1 MKNIMETTMQMTLGE
16 IVAKD
21 YRTAKVFEAFGI
33 DYCCK
38 GHWTLEEVCESKKID
53 VVTVREGLDKVM
65 DTQDEDITDLNF
77 WPLNF
82 LADYIEKKHH
92 RFVEDRIPLLLL
104 YLNKL
109 CKVHG
114 DVHREL
120 LEITAL
126 FGQAAR
132 ELTAHIKK
140 EESILFPYI
149 RKMLKKFR
157 DGPHMVDAR
166 YFRSI
171 RNPIMMMMQEHE
183 NEGNRFGKIA
193 LLTQNYT
200 PPTDACDTYKVTYAL
215 LDEFERDLHRHIHL
229 ENNILFPKSI
239 EFEGQAQQLLIK
251 Q

>member
-1 MKNIMETTMQMTLGE
+1 MENTMQMTLGE
-16 IVAKD
+16 MVVKD
-21 YRTAKVFEAFGI
+21 YRMAKVFEAFRI

-38 GHWTLEEVCESKKID
+38 GHLTLEEVCESKKID
-53 VVTVREGLDKVM
+53 AVAVMEGLDKIM
-65 DTQDEDITDLNF
+65 DTQNEDITGLNF

-92 RFVEDRIPLLLL
+92 RFVEERIPLLLL

-109 CKVHG
+109 CQVHG

-120 LEITAL
+120 LEITSL

-157 DGPHMVDAR
+157 EGSFVVNAP

-171 RNPIMMMMQEHE
+171 SNPIKMMMQEHE
-183 NEGNRFGKIA
+183 NEGGRFAKIA
-193 LLTQNYT
+193 ALTGNYT
-200 PPTDACDTYKVTYAL
+200 PPEHACDTYKVTYAL

-239 EFEGQAQQLLIK
+239 EFEGRAQQLLME
-251 Q
+251 